1 MCEMDKKVRIRTVI
15 FGKSSEKSEFFDPQ
29 D

>member
-15 FGKSSEKSEFFDPQ
+15 FGKSSEQSEFFDPQ